1 MYYHSV
7 WQKYKVKGSIFCI
20 FLIILHRILRN
31 DFMTDIKD
39 YITNDFKAIDAQET
53 IGSVQDFFGDL
64 SFSHF
69 PVIEDEVF
77 IGSISAED
85 IETFDSDKKISDYK
99 YVLEHFFAR
108 VDMIWLDVLE
118 VFAKNHTNLVPI
130 LDENNKYVGYY
141 EIEDII
147 KFFHETPFLKEPG
160 VIIIVRKN
168 TIDYSVSQITQIIES
183 NNAKISGLF
192 ISNSDV
198 DTTEITIKI
207 TLGSLKEILNTFRR
221 YNYEIISE
229 HNEDNYIKSLK
240 ERSDYLDK
248 YLNM

>member
-1 MYYHSV
+1 
-7 WQKYKVKGSIFCI
+7 
-20 FLIILHRILRN
+20 
-31 DFMTDIKD
+31 MTDLKD
-39 YITNDFKAIDAQET
+39 YITNDYKAIDANET

-69 PVIEDEVF
+69 PVIEDEIF
-77 IGSISAED
+77 IGSIAAED
-85 IETFDSDKKISDYK
+85 IETFDSDKKVNDYK

-108 VDMIWLDVLE
+108 TDMIWLDVLE

-141 EIEDII
+141 KIEDII

-168 TIDYSVSQITQIIES
+168 TIDYSMSQIAQIVES
-183 NNAKISGLF
+183 NNGKLLGLF
-192 ISNSDV
+192 ISNSDL
-198 DTTEITIKI
+198 DTIEVTIKI
-207 TLGSLKEILNTFRR
+207 SVGSLNEIIQTFRR
-221 YNYEIISE
+221 YNYDIISE
-229 HNEDNYIKSLK
+229 HNEDNYMKSLK